1 MRAVV
6 IPASYRTILPLQ
18 SRVGPYMRSPCCVTL
33 HSYHCYV
40 EQGLPKT
47 QVFLWVYGQELR
59 AVFDNVV
66 LAEYYCSYDL
76 RAHKVTN
83 IRDGRFPPTRFPSA
97 QGTLIPR
104 HPQDSLILIVL

>member
-1 MRAVV
+1 
-6 IPASYRTILPLQ
+6 
-18 SRVGPYMRSPCCVTL
+18 MRSPCCVTL

-83 IRDGRFPPTRFPSA
+83 IRDGRGSGHADSSA
-97 QGTLIPR
+97 SSRLLSTYSPI
-104 HPQDSLILIVL
+104 

>member
-1 MRAVV
+1 M
-6 IPASYRTILPLQ
+6 
-18 SRVGPYMRSPCCVTL
+18 TL

-66 LAEYYCSYDL
+66 LAEYYCYYDL

-104 HPQDSLILIVL
+104 HPQDSLVLYRPTPLRHQGRRPSPVQQLWLFERVGTA